1 MSIRRSRFR
10 SLPVALAAPLLAALS
25 FAGCEHYSPEEAL
38 YRKHCADCHGIDG
51 SGNTPRYMGNQWAN
65 IVDSNWRSGSGDDYT
80 LEGVIREGVFGEMPA
95 NSQLSDEE
103 MKQIVAWVR
112 HLRGEGM

>member
-1 MSIRRSRFR
+1 MSIRRSRSR
-10 SLPVALAAPLLAALS
+10 SLAFAVPLLAALS
-25 FAGCEHYSPEEAL
+25 FGGCIRYTPEEAL

-51 SGNTPRYMGNQWAN
+51 AGNTPRYMGNQWAN
-65 IVDSNWRSGSGDDYT
+65 LIDSNGKSGSGDDYT
-80 LEGVIREGVFGEMPA
+80 IEGAIREGVFGEMPG

-103 MKQIVAWVR
+103 VKQIIAWVR